1 MIRIYKEDNYEKM
14 SLRAAEIL
22 SSQIIL
28 KPDCVLGLATGSTP
42 IGMYDQL
49 VEMYNN
55 DKIDFSYVKT
65 VNLDE
70 YKGLSQNHNQSYH
83 YFMNR
88 HLFSRVNIDENN
100 IFIPDGMEEDPI
112 VACANY
118 DVAIERLGRIDIQV
132 LGIGHNGHIGF
143 NEPNDSFSKGTNCV
157 KLSDS
162 TVKANSRFFTSKS
175 EVPEYAYTMGI
186 GSIMQAKKI
195 LLMANSAYKADILK
209 EALLGKI
216 TPKIPASIL
225 QIHPDLIVVGDKEAL
240 RDFE

>member
-14 SLRAAEIL
+14 SWRAAEIIAA
-22 SSQIIL
+22 QIIL

-42 IGMYDQL
+42 VGMYAQL
-49 VEMYNN
+49 AEMYNK

-83 YFMNR
+83 YFMNK

-100 IFIPDGMEEDPI
+100 IFLPDGMEEDTI

-118 DVAIERLGRIDIQV
+118 DVVIEKLGGIDIQV

-143 NEPNDSFSKGTNCV
+143 NEPNDSFSRGTNCV
-157 KLSDS
+157 KLADS
-162 TVKANSRFFTSKS
+162 TIEANARFFASKS
-175 EVPEYAYTMGI
+175 EVPQYAYTMGI
-186 GSIMQAKKI
+186 ASIMQAKKI
-195 LLMANSAYKADILK
+195 LLMANSAAKADILK
-209 EALLGKI
+209 EALLGEI
-216 TPKIPASIL
+216 TPKVPASVL
-225 QIHPDLIVVGDKEAL
+225 QIHPDLIVVGDREAL